1 MIDKEREEILDRM
14 GRRVYAQNE
23 FLRSIF
29 DTVEDYLD
37 KKPSKDF
44 PCRDCGKII
53 KYYALYTVSAS
64 YKDDGNGNCII
75 DKPDGCVCKECSWK
89 RRLANY

>member
-1 MIDKEREEILDRM
+1 MDKEREEILDRM
-14 GRRVYAQNE
+14 GRSAYAHNE

-37 KKPSKDF
+37 EKPSKDF

-53 KYYALYTVSAS
+53 KYSAI
-64 YKDDGNGNCII
+64 Y
-75 DKPDGCVCKECSWK
+75 GCTCKECNWQL
-89 RRLANY
+89 RLANY